1 MNVYDFDNT
10 IYDGESIVDFYF
22 FLLFRNPSLIYILPK
37 LVLMLVK
44 YKACKISYD
53 ELLQQAEKYIKKL
66 AKYFSKAL
74 VKEFWDKNSH
84 KIKKFYIENQRED
97 DVILSA
103 SCGFLIREIC
113 SRFGIKNVVAS
124 EVDLTLGKIQRVCYR
139 DKKPEIFKEEFTDAE
154 IDEFYTDSLNDE
166 PMFALAKRVFLV
178 KGNNV
183 KELML

>member
-66 AKYFSKAL
+66 A
-74 VKEFWDKNSH
+74 
-84 KIKKFYIENQRED
+84 
-97 DVILSA
+97 
-103 SCGFLIREIC
+103 
-113 SRFGIKNVVAS
+113 
-124 EVDLTLGKIQRVCYR
+124 
-139 DKKPEIFKEEFTDAE
+139 
-154 IDEFYTDSLNDE
+154 
-166 PMFALAKRVFLV
+166 
-178 KGNNV
+178 
-183 KELML
+183 